1 MQLEMIKESELNELL
16 KDKKIDFVATVISH
30 WHAIGLDAF
39 LYDHFINNN
48 KIQGI
53 ILIQPHS
60 ENGYI
65 INEKDFAFRN
75 FNDSN
80 IYYIDEN
87 FFYPHRKNNNLLIK
101 SAEFFYQYFKPI
113 LNKVMFYNKKYNNIF
128 LIYPWFPTIN
138 LIKKIFLH
146 NNLSKKY
153 SPHMIIIDE
162 GIGTY
167 ISDEASKIVIGSNI
181 SFKDKIKNLLDIS
194 LASFERKILSNNVP
208 IQTRFL
214 FRSSIK
220 NSNNLKRRFEVNNDI
235 VNSYKRILKIRKKNL
250 HIKSTNTIIFLSQPY
265 SEYCLCSL
273 EDELMIIESL
283 VQFLVNNNFS
293 IILKLHPREY
303 EGKYD
308 RIIEKYN
315 IEKIPQDFPIEDIF
329 SGFKPI
335 CVIGTLSTGL
345 INANLFFDLK
355 SISIVDMIIS
365 FAKIE
370 ILKVSADEFRSI
382 AGDMVLYAEDFKKL
396 ISLIRN

>member
-1 MQLEMIKESELNELL
+1 
-16 KDKKIDFVATVISH
+16 
-30 WHAIGLDAF
+30 
-39 LYDHFINNN
+39 
-48 KIQGI
+48 
-53 ILIQPHS
+53 
-60 ENGYI
+60 
-65 INEKDFAFRN
+65 
-75 FNDSN
+75 
-80 IYYIDEN
+80 
-87 FFYPHRKNNNLLIK
+87 
-101 SAEFFYQYFKPI
+101 
-113 LNKVMFYNKKYNNIF
+113 
-128 LIYPWFPTIN
+128 
-138 LIKKIFLH
+138 
-146 NNLSKKY
+146 
-153 SPHMIIIDE
+153 
-162 GIGTY
+162 
-167 ISDEASKIVIGSNI
+167 
-181 SFKDKIKNLLDIS
+181 
-194 LASFERKILSNNVP
+194 
-208 IQTRFL
+208 
-214 FRSSIK
+214 
-220 NSNNLKRRFEVNNDI
+220 
-235 VNSYKRILKIRKKNL
+235 
-250 HIKSTNTIIFLSQPY
+250 
-265 SEYCLCSL
+265 
-273 EDELMIIESL
+273 MIIESL